1 MAMDDLLKKGMN
13 GGNILF
19 CGAGFS
25 ADCLDFSKNS
35 LGTLTPLLEELNDEL
50 GLLGLED
57 AYETPQHAADAY
69 LEKFNYTSLLTL
81 LRDKYKVLQR
91 PTVID
96 DILKYPWDRIYT
108 TNYDNVISQS
118 LTAHGIKNCVVNNTD
133 TPLDTEKMYD
143 KKTTWVVHLHG
154 AIERWNNIR
163 DFEGSCVLGH
173 RSYMEIGVG
182 SKWLPTF
189 RDDYA
194 KATGVFFIGFSNNDF
209 YFAQEIY
216 SKMASH
222 KRVFFINPENP
233 EKKRSLIASQK
244 DYGTSSS
251 IGKKGFADIV
261 NSVLESEEPPPPSFS
276 SFEYCKPAELSKK
289 SASVKQQWD
298 FLISGKQ
305 NNSLLHRDLLDGS
318 HSYRAKRESTEEVIE
333 FLKEGNSIALVRGGI
348 CSGKTTILDECVI
361 RLVKGENDVFRFRT
375 SFNNL
380 LELEEVKIII
390 NEFPNSVIVI
400 DDCFSELKNSIRD
413 IVKMFNQSGHRL
425 LLASRTFAHDS
436 EEDLKN
442 IISKETPFKI
452 FDTDILNQQESED
465 IISCA
470 DRLAVWGTNVKSF
483 RQKKEILEETN
494 RSYLASFLLHVF
506 KSKNVRDIFI
516 SVIDTMKAR
525 SGDVEKALIIA
536 LYLRDIEGYVKER
549 VLSELI
555 QKDSLALFKKFIP
568 TSPFISYNSL
578 NREFDVIPGVNARAA
593 LDVFFNDEIVTEAI
607 IDAVAAL
614 EDVRHNSTF
623 KNVLSQMIRYTNLR
637 HVVKDKDQQ
646 NHFFD
651 ELSLLWFCRNHVHF
665 WLQWSI
671 AMREHENW
679 GKAKQYLVQAYGRA
693 GPDYNTLKLD
703 DQKARLLLLSIPETC
718 SSSEAVQI
726 FRDASSL
733 LTESIRRSGGDTPH
747 NYRTMQSFD
756 VFFKK
761 TEHTLS
767 QGHKEMLVGNL
778 NHLKKII
785 NNKLKNQPNAQ
796 IQEPIEEAIVS
807 IDKALGMLQPTEKTK
822 T

>member
-1 MAMDDLLKKGMN
+1 MAMDDLLRKGMN

-25 ADCLDFSKNS
+25 ADCLNFSKKN
-35 LGTLTPLLEELNDEL
+35 LGTFAPLLKELNDEL
-50 GLLGLED
+50 SLLDLED
-57 AYETPQHAADAY
+57 VYENPQHAADAY
-69 LEKFNYTSLLTL
+69 LEEYGYTKLLTL
-81 LRDKYKVLQR
+81 LRDKYTVLQR

-108 TNYDNVISQS
+108 TNYDNVISQT
-118 LTAHGIKNCVVNNTD
+118 LTDHGIKYCVVNNTD
-133 TPLDTEKMYD
+133 TPLDIENMHD

-189 RDDYA
+189 RDDYE

-216 SKMASH
+216 SKMASRN
-222 KRVFFINPENP
+222 RVFFINPESP

-261 NSVLESEEPPPPSFS
+261 SSVLESKEPPPPSFS
-276 SFEYCKPAELSKK
+276 SFEHCKPAELSKK
-289 SASVKQQWD
+289 SASVKEQWD

-305 NNSLLHRDLLDGS
+305 NNSLLHRDITDET
-318 HSYRAKRESTEEVIE
+318 HSYRAKRESTDDVIE
-333 FLKEGNSIALVRGGI
+333 FLKNGNSIALVRGGI

-361 RLVKGENDVFRFRT
+361 RLVKDGNDVFRFKMR
-375 SFNNL
+375 FNGL
-380 LELEEVKIII
+380 LEDVKVII

-413 IVKMFNQSGHRL
+413 IVKMFNESGHRL
-425 LLASRTFAHDS
+425 LFASRTFAQGF
-436 EEDLKN
+436 EESLKS
-442 IISKETPFKI
+442 IISAETQFEI
-452 FDTDILNQQESED
+452 FDTDILNQQEAKD

-470 DRLAVWGTNVKSF
+470 DRLAVWDTNVKSF
-483 RQKKEILEETN
+483 RQKKEILEDTN

-516 SVIDTMKAR
+516 LEINKMKAR
-525 SGDVEKALIIA
+525 SGDVEKALILA
-536 LYLRDIEGYVKER
+536 LYLRDIKGYVKER

-578 NREFDVIPGVNARAA
+578 NAQFGVIPGVNARAA
-593 LDVFFNDEIVTEAI
+593 LNDFFNEKTVTKAI

-614 EDVRHNSTF
+614 EDVRHDSTF
-623 KNVLSQMIRYTNLR
+623 RDILSQMIRYTNLR

-671 AMREHENW
+671 AMRDHEDW
-679 GKAKQYLVQAYGRA
+679 GKAKQYLDQAYGRA
-693 GPDYNTLKLD
+693 GPGYNTLKLD
-703 DQKARLLLLSIPETC
+703 DQKARLLLVSISETC

-785 NNKLKNQPNAQ
+785 NNKLKNQSNAH
-796 IQEPIEEAIVS
+796 IQTPIEEAIVS
-807 IDKALGMLQPTEKTK
+807 IDKALGMLQPTEKT
-822 T
+822 TNN